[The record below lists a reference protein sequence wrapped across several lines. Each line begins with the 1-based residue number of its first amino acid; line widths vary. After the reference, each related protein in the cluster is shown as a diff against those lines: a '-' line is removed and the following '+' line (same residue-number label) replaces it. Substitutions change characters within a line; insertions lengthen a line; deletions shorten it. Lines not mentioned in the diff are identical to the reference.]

1 MAVMR
6 AHRFKLG
13 QTVGI
18 GLGSAGPAMPSG
30 RYVVVRLMPSADGEP
45 HYRVKSATDGREW
58 ALAEGQMRPV
68 AVDSVSQ
75 ATVRR
80 DGNQG

>member
-18 GLGSAGPAMPSG
+18 GLGSAGPAMPTG
-30 RYVVVRLMPSADGEP
+30 RYVVVRLMPSTDGEF

-58 ALAEGQMRPV
+58 ALAEGQMRRV
-68 AVDSVSQ
+68 AAD
-75 ATVRR
+75 
-80 DGNQG
+80 

>member
-18 GLGSAGPAMPSG
+18 GLLGRAGPAMSG

>member
-18 GLGSAGPAMPSG
+18 GLLGRAGPAMPSG

-58 ALAEGQMRPV
+58 ALAEGQMRRV
-68 AVDSVSQ
+68 AAD
-75 ATVRR
+75 
-80 DGNQG
+80 